1 MSTLSVP
8 TLLATT
14 LDSFKTR
21 VPQLSMIS
29 LDARNDA
36 LRLGQTEFAHIRTL
50 PTAAQYDSST
60 GYFNGANQ
68 VGDLLV
74 DVPVVV
80 DQHWHVTLNLSHLA
94 QLSDQKIDESLSD
107 AAYVLGKRVFDFG
120 LSRVVAANASNF
132 QTTATANVTKETLS
146 EIRQR
151 MNQNG
156 AAPIRFGLVNSAIA
170 TELDNDPLITSGDY
184 YNQRSEAQGYLG
196 WRNVAGFSEIM
207 EYSDLPTTGNMTG
220 VFFDPRFIAVRT
232 AVPSHVADLAARLNI
247 PAVANFEV
255 QQDPNTGI
263 ALMAIMHAQPG
274 TLNYYMTLTL
284 LYGASVG
291 KQNGANGTITDR
303 AGVILRSAAP

>member
-50 PTAAQYDSST
+50 PTAAQYNSTT
-60 GYFNGANQ
+60 GYFNGANE

-120 LSRVVAANASNF
+120 LSKVVAANASNF

-156 AAPIRFGLVNSAIA
+156 AAPLRYGLVNSAIA

-184 YNQRSEAQGYLG
+184 YGQRSGSQGFLG
-196 WRNVAGFSEIM
+196 WQNLAGFSEIM

-220 VFFDPRFIAVRT
+220 LFFDPRFIAVRT

-291 KQNGANGTITDR
+291 KQNGNNGTITDR